1 MMMMKNGNG
10 EEFDPS
16 LITGSRTDAEK
27 HQSMLLA
34 LCTGLGA
41 TTHEELQD
49 GTRIRSIEMGEDCAA
64 CIADIQRY
72 LRRDDSM
79 KSIFKLLSSWDIVQT
94 RLLPLIYKYQEDKT
108 LQFAAT
114 KLVVMLTMPPENG
127 FSEAKQRQAGDV
139 VERLRGGVRERKA
152 LAFLT
157 VSHVR
162 YLQEMKTAFLQP
174 HVLKCFV
181 DLLTDAWARDGFD
194 RDEHDLRVIELVLS
208 LFRNLLHVPNSPP
221 KSSTKDAHF
230 THLQENFI
238 VALEREYIVELV
250 LHLIQHVN
258 EEDTKEWN
266 LLLLEMMYLLLRGQ
280 NPATLLAAPTKEELV
295 QMKEDRKLELE
306 VQAHRLVQQQQ
317 QEEEQQEEEAR
328 EEEEAAEAAAPSG
341 TKGSGG
347 KRIMLSPGT
356 GTSAVSSMRKYNTN
370 QYHAQDPLLHIT
382 EEEKR
387 ARAQRLNALGS
398 RHSRF
403 GGTLVLRGNSDSVH
417 SSGAGGDSLL
427 SSDTPIQK
435 QFLWAHNLADP
446 HQKQRRQNGGV
457 VRGSNGIQ
465 RAMNIR

>member
-1 MMMMKNGNG
+1 MMIAAASPGSSYSNSAKNSNSAKSIALGSDDSDDEDIMMMMKNGN

-16 LITGSRTDAEK
+16 LITGSLTDAEK

-41 TTHEELQD
+41 TTWDTLQD

-94 RLLPLIYKYQEDKT
+94 RLLPLIYKYQENKK

-114 KLVVMLTMPPENG
+114 KLVVMLTMPPEDGN
-127 FSEAKQRQAGDV
+127 SEASRRQAKDV
-139 VERLRGGVRERKA
+139 VERLRGGPRERKA

-162 YLQEMKTAFLQP
+162 YLQEMKACFLQP

-181 DLLTDAWARDGFD
+181 DLFTDAWARDGFD

-221 KSSTKDAHF
+221 KSSSKDAHF
-230 THLQENFI
+230 TNLQENFI
-238 VALEREYIVELV
+238 VALERECIVEVV
-250 LHLIQHVN
+250 LYLIQHVN

-280 NPATLLAAPTKEELV
+280 NPVSGHICWCCCLGLPLCGSVVGVDVDVCISTDRMYFCDVPMFSCS
-295 QMKEDRKLELE
+295 QCSQCSHFHRKLCW
-306 VQAHRLVQQQQ
+306 QHPA
-317 QEEEQQEEEAR
+317 
-328 EEEEAAEAAAPSG
+328 
-341 TKGSGG
+341 K
-347 KRIMLSPGT
+347 K
-356 GTSAVSSMRKYNTN
+356 N
-370 QYHAQDPLLHIT
+370 
-382 EEEKR
+382 
-387 ARAQRLNALGS
+387 
-398 RHSRF
+398 
-403 GGTLVLRGNSDSVH
+403 
-417 SSGAGGDSLL
+417 
-427 SSDTPIQK
+427 
-435 QFLWAHNLADP
+435 
-446 HQKQRRQNGGV
+446 
-457 VRGSNGIQ
+457 
-465 RAMNIR
+465 